1 MKIELENLQSE
12 IKRKHVFKYKP
23 EFSESFITD
32 ITDKQIIPLT
42 LEVFEQLEWPVVYSD
57 KVCVEAKR
65 KGSYNKLTEK
75 ITVKKISANRIEV
88 HSKTIEG
95 HFWDTGKNSKR
106 TGLFIALFNKLAL
119 EYKENG
125 KLVNLETEY
134 EKQNNW
140 TDYVVPT
147 ELPHPKFQEKP
158 NLAIT
163 ILGGLIISI
172 SIGLI
177 IGLLSQKFIY
187 IIGIYE
193 LGIGMSMG
201 YFFSKVLKKTNYI
214 EFDKIKIIIGFMCF
228 LIFFTSQFLQ
238 YLLIIIDNNIT
249 DLSFIEFMIFRI
261 ENGLM
266 IKTLNTGWI
275 GLLLSW
281 IFQIVFPFFLAMS
294 QIASSIMN
302 YSIEKIPEK
311 VLEYVFYLLDND
323 KSESEIRAEL
333 ASKGWNNPE
342 DQQEVFDAVGAVYDF
357 QQSNRE

>member
-1 MKIELENLQSE
+1 M
-12 IKRKHVFKYKP
+12 
-23 EFSESFITD
+23 
-32 ITDKQIIPLT
+32 
-42 LEVFEQLEWPVVYSD
+42 
-57 KVCVEAKR
+57 
-65 KGSYNKLTEK
+65 
-75 ITVKKISANRIEV
+75 
-88 HSKTIEG
+88 
-95 HFWDTGKNSKR
+95 
-106 TGLFIALFNKLAL
+106 
-119 EYKENG
+119 
-125 KLVNLETEY
+125 
-134 EKQNNW
+134 
-140 TDYVVPT
+140 
-147 ELPHPKFQEKP
+147 PHPKFQEKP

-342 DQQEVFDAVGAVYDF
+342 DQ
-357 QQSNRE
+357 